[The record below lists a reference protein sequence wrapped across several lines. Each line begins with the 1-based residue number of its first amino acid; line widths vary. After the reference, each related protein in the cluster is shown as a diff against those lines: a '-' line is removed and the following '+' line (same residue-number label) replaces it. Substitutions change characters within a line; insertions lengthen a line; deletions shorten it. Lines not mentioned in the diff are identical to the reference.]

1 MVAFVAD
8 FTNLDFAA
16 VTPQLKEDL
25 ILQLAAAASQANYN
39 RDGLP
44 TPVPTTAVVFTG
56 ISPGSVLIAL
66 RVSFPFGS
74 HSTPF
79 VKWLNGELERAGNVT
94 AGEPKWV
101 PVPPAALFT
110 TVQTTTDF
118 AMFQPVRTFRTEMVA
133 TAYAS
138 PPPPMPSP
146 PPTFEQTLEEEPF
159 LFIAAVTLGSLL
171 GAVTAVHIWLAWR
184 REMRLLKERDE
195 LEKSIAQNEKAAG
208 KVQLDRLE
216 RMLTMRRQEA
226 ARGSTP
232 LGMRAFRGA
241 AQNVSTL
248 ILKPINLGAD
258 LALAGALTGMAML
271 PVEIPGLRSTLES
284 SRKQAATRLSATGRE
299 ERVTQ
304 KVYESGVAMSE
315 IMSKVRHTLP
325 PHLRRAFYLQ
335 RTVWP
340 GIHGSF
346 RESFYNSELAIH
358 VSHTGLAT
366 GSYNGGRGRLH
377 GHVFSS
383 KNMLEGTYTE
393 QCVRR
398 TLLSSALVARRS
410 LLPQRFLGQLVSA
423 CLGRRSHQL
432 TLDRWIA
439 RLHRIIAEG

>member
-1 MVAFVAD
+1 VVAFVAD

-16 VTPQLKEDL
+16 VTPQLKDDL
-25 ILQLAAAASQANYN
+25 VLQLAAAASQANYN

-101 PVPPAALFT
+101 AVPPAALFT

-118 AMFQPVRTFRTEMVA
+118 AMFEPVRTFRTEMVA
-133 TAYAS
+133 AAYAS
-138 PPPPMPSP
+138 PPPHMPSP
-146 PPTFEQTLEEEPF
+146 PPTFKQTLEEEPF
-159 LFIAAVTLGSLL
+159 LFFTAVTLGSLL
-171 GAVTAVHIWLAWR
+171 GAVAAVHIWLAWR

-216 RMLTMRRQEA
+216 RMLTVRRQEA

-232 LGMRAFRGA
+232 LGARAFRGA
-241 AQNVSTL
+241 AQHVSSL
-248 ILKPINLGAD
+248 IVNPISLVRDGAD
-258 LALAGALTGMAML
+258 LALTGALTGMAML
-271 PVEIPGLRSTLES
+271 PVDIPGLPKRAMLEAT
-284 SRKQAATRLSATGRE
+284 RKQVALQQVARRAATRKE
-299 ERVTQ
+299 ERLEKT
-304 KVYESGVAMSE
+304 VYESGVAMSE
-315 IMSKVRHTLP
+315 IMTKVRHTLP

-340 GIHGSF
+340 GKIG
-346 RESFYNSELAIH
+346 RAH
-358 VSHTGLAT
+358 V
-366 GSYNGGRGRLH
+366 
-377 GHVFSS
+377 
-383 KNMLEGTYTE
+383 
-393 QCVRR
+393 
-398 TLLSSALVARRS
+398 
-410 LLPQRFLGQLVSA
+410 
-423 CLGRRSHQL
+423 
-432 TLDRWIA
+432 
-439 RLHRIIAEG
+439 